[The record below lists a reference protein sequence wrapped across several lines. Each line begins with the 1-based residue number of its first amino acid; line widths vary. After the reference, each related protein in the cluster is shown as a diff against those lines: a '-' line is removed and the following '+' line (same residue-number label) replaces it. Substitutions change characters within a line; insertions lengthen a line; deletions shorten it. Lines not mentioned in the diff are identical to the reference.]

1 MKTKMVAE
9 LKGVLLTHA
18 LHQLIPQIETNKHY
32 RVRIEEI
39 DSDKLTMQGNDLG
52 VLVGGQVAVSV
63 DELTYAEVWENQQRF
78 DNKRERAYLEPEFRH
93 DLGGAE
99 ADEERAGIIA
109 LNGNEGDHYRE
120 AMNWKQIGEEI
131 IQGMRA
137 RGVL

>member
-1 MKTKMVAE
+1 MKPKLIGEISGAM
-9 LKGVLLTHA
+9 LRFA
-18 LHQLIPQIETNKHY
+18 LHEFMSQIELSKSY
-32 RVRIEEI
+32 RVHISEI

-99 ADEERAGIIA
+99 A
-109 LNGNEGDHYRE
+109 
-120 AMNWKQIGEEI
+120 
-131 IQGMRA
+131 
-137 RGVL
+137 

>member
-1 MKTKMVAE
+1 MKTKMVAV

-99 ADEERAGIIA
+99 A
-109 LNGNEGDHYRE
+109 
-120 AMNWKQIGEEI
+120 
-131 IQGMRA
+131 
-137 RGVL
+137 

>member
-52 VLVGGQVAVSV
+52 IVRDVEVAAENLGREWDRLSHINNQGAVFSGEAKSSWDDMQDKIISPIVDIVDHLV
-63 DELTYAEVWENQQRF
+63 
-78 DNKRERAYLEPEFRH
+78 KP
-93 DLGGAE
+93 
-99 ADEERAGIIA
+99 
-109 LNGNEGDHYRE
+109 
-120 AMNWKQIGEEI
+120 
-131 IQGMRA
+131 
-137 RGVL
+137 